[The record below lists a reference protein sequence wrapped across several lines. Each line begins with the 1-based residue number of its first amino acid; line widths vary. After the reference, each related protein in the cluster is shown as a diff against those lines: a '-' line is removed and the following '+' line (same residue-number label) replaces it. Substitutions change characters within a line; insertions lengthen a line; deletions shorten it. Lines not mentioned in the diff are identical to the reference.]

1 MADYGFRLTR
11 DACGKHSVPET
22 VGRSWELEDARKMM
36 QTHVEAEIENQ
47 KKKGI
52 TAHAVMDDSHDVV
65 EIRDTQDDTLLAW
78 YEIEEFEHC

>member
-22 VGRSWELEDARKMM
+22 LEHSWKIDELRQQMKEKVVEEISKLESDK
-36 QTHVEAEIENQ
+36 VEAVAIEDNERN
-47 KKKGI
+47 
-52 TAHAVMDDSHDVV
+52 VV
-65 EIRDTQDDTLLAW
+65 EIREKFDKHLIAY